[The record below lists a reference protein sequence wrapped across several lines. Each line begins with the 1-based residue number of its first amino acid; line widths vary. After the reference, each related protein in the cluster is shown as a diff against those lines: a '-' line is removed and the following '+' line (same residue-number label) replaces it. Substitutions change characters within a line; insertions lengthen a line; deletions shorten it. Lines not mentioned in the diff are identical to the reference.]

1 MERISGNTYVA
12 QAAAEAGTG
21 VRQLQ
26 SELVKVYSMLE
37 EVYDAL
43 DEHKRVILHIAKYV
57 PEALESLNTEQKETN
72 DNA

>member
-1 MERISGNTYVA
+1 MEFISGNAYAA
-12 QAAAEAGTG
+12 QAAAEASTG

-26 SELVKVYSMLE
+26 SELVKVYNILE
-37 EVYDAL
+37 KVYGEL
-43 DEHKRVILHIAKYV
+43 EEHKRVILHIAKYV